1 MDSKEIDY
9 QLGLN
14 TGIVDKKDNTKVFKV
29 LLIIA
34 GLIIIALLVT
44 TIVLGVKYSSL
55 KESSSKESSSN
66 ESSSP
71 KSNDNYF
78 TSKVFMVKP
87 VCFGFNNETA
97 ETNPFQQEGFE
108 KEAQEN
114 ALKESGDF
122 AKLLTENDITVI
134 QAEDTIEP
142 KTPDSIFPNN
152 WFSTHEDGTLV
163 LYPMYAENRRAERKQ
178 VFLDAIKKNFE
189 PKKIIDLTNWE
200 KEGQF
205 LEGTGSLVLDRENK
219 IAYACK
225 SPRTSGI
232 VFNDFCNKLGY
243 FPVLFNAVDK
253 NDTMIY
259 HTNVL
264 MCIGKTF
271 AIICLD
277 CIKSDVEKNM
287 IIESLNKT
295 NKKIIDISLDQLV
308 KFAGNM
314 LELKNKNGKRF
325 LIMSDT
331 AYNSLTK
338 EQLDYLQNECTILH
352 PKIDFIEKIGG
363 GSARCMMAELF

>member
-1 MDSKEIDY
+1 MYSKEIDN
-9 QLGLN
+9 QFELE
-14 TGIVDKKDNTKVFKV
+14 TGIVAKKDNTKMFKI

-34 GLIIIALLVT
+34 GFIIIALIIT
-44 TIVLGVKYSSL
+44 IIVLGVKYSS
-55 KESSSKESSSN
+55 SKESSSQ
-66 ESSSP
+66 
-71 KSNDNYF
+71 KSYDNYF

-87 VCFGFNNETA
+87 VCFGFNEKTA
-97 ETNPFQQEGFE
+97 DTNSFQQEGFE
-108 KEAQEN
+108 KEAQEK
-114 ALKESGDF
+114 ALEESEDF
-122 AKLLTENDITVI
+122 VKLLTENDITVI
-134 QAEDTIEP
+134 QAKDTINP

-178 VFLDAIKKNFE
+178 VFLEVIKNNFE
-189 PKKIIDLTNWE
+189 SKNIIDLTKWE
-200 KEGQF
+200 NEGKF

-225 SPRTSGI
+225 SPRTSEI
-232 VFNDFCNKLGY
+232 VFNDFCKKLGY

-253 NDTMIY
+253 NDKMIY

-264 MCIGKTF
+264 MCIGKTY

-277 CIKSDVEKNM
+277 SIKSTEEKNM
-287 IIESLNKT
+287 IIESLTKSK
-295 NKKIIDISLDQLV
+295 KKIIDITLDQLE

-314 LELKNKNGKRF
+314 LEVKNKKGKRF
-325 LIMSDT
+325 LIMSET

-338 EQLDYLQNECTILH
+338 EQKEYLENECTILH
-352 PKIDFIEKIGG
+352 PKIECIEINGG